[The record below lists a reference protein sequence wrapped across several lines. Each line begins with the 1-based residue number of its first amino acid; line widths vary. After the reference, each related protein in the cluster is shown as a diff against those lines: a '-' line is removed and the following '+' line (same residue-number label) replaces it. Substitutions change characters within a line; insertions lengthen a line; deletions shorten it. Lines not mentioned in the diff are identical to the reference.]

1 MSERKPLLGG
11 ASKKEMKTDTQ
22 KDALEVLYNE
32 ERFPQEHARRELA
45 DQIGLSEKAGP
56 QHAQN
61 RKSGSRAFTPS
72 KSLQNGYTHGA
83 HHRCAATP

>member
-45 DQIGLSEKAGP
+45 DEIGLSEKAG
-56 QHAQN
+56 
-61 RKSGSRAFTPS
+61 SRSHTSSAVPS
-72 KSLQNGYTHGA
+72 SAYLESVFECLTGKLRQNGSS
-83 HHRCAATP
+83 